1 MKKNLKNATH
11 SPHLTIERSPK
22 FSQSIDNCRIMTNT
36 KSKKSGLMLVPES
49 ILKKRHD
56 LDDLARKRA
65 ASEQP
70 VKKASDG
77 KSFYVRKPETF
88 LARGRARRNNAT
100 RYRRV
105 AKKGM
110 QKRASN
116 KKEEASKTIEED
128 GDALTVKYQSNSV
141 GAPLVFVVRI
151 RDDLGAP
158 RVVKTVLEQMRL
170 KKEHEGVFLRYDEAT
185 RKKLHLVENFVVY
198 GRPSKDVIKDLIER
212 QGHGCVD
219 NERIPLSDNT
229 VVEQHLG
236 KHNIICVEDMVHE
249 ISSVG
254 ESFDTVNQFLWPF
267 CLMDSKTEFE
277 RRTLK
282 IHDGKDYGD
291 KGDAINDYL
300 KDVL

>member
-1 MKKNLKNATH
+1 MV
-11 SPHLTIERSPK
+11 
-22 FSQSIDNCRIMTNT
+22 NT

-56 LDDLARKRA
+56 LDDLARRRA

-70 VKKASDG
+70 AKKASDG

-100 RYRRV
+100 RFRRV

-110 QKRASN
+110 QKRASDEKEVAN
-116 KKEEASKTIEED
+116 KTFDED
-128 GDALTVKYQSNSV
+128 GDVMTVKYQSNSV
-141 GAPLVFVVRI
+141 GAPLVFVVRV

-158 RVVKTVLEQMRL
+158 RVVKSVLDQMRL

-212 QGHGCVD
+212 KGHGCVD
-219 NERIPLSDNT
+219 NERVPLSDNT
-229 VVEQHLG
+229 VVEDHLG
-236 KHNIICVEDMVHE
+236 KHGIICVEDLVHE
-249 ISSVG
+249 ISAVG
-254 ESFDTVNQFLWPF
+254 NSFDMANQFLWPF
-267 CLMDSKTEFE
+267 SLMDTKTEFE

-282 IHDGKDYGD
+282 MHDGKNYGD
-291 KGDAINDYL
+291 RGDAINEYL
-300 KDVL
+300 QDVL

>member
-1 MKKNLKNATH
+1 MVNA
-11 SPHLTIERSPK
+11 
-22 FSQSIDNCRIMTNT
+22 
-36 KSKKSGLMLVPES
+36 KSKKSGLLLVPES

-70 VKKASDG
+70 PKKAGDG

-110 QKRASN
+110 QKRASD
-116 KKEEASKTIEED
+116 KKEVADKTIEGE

-141 GAPLVFVVRI
+141 GAPFVFVVRI

-158 RVVKTVLEQMRL
+158 RVVKTILDQMRL

-198 GRPSKDVIKDLIER
+198 GKPSKDVIKDLIER

-219 NERIPLSDNT
+219 DERIPLSDNT

-236 KHNIICVEDMVHE
+236 EHNIICVEDMVHE
-249 ISSVG
+249 ICAVG
-254 ESFDTVNQFLWPF
+254 DSFDTVNQFLWPF
-267 CLMDSKTEFE
+267 CLMDTKTEFE

-282 IHDGKDYGD
+282 FHDGKDYGD
-291 KGDAINDYL
+291 RGSLINDYL